1 MKNVGFLSGFFYIC
15 SLKNRP
21 NNRTSDCGR
30 RGLPGG
36 RERDAGDGRLRNGS
50 GEQKSVPQNARKNYW
65 QSGPERTAFLAM
77 LNGRATGYAGG
88 IVAAC
93 RVEYERW
100 RRVMHRLIGNAWLC
114 ADWVE
119 DAGLW
124 RMGWKRRNG
133 VGWRFEWKI
142 EK

>member
-21 NNRTSDCGR
+21 NNRTTDCGR

-77 LNGRATGYAGG
+77 LNGRATGCAGG
-88 IVAAC
+88 IVLRAGWGMDVGAGYASVDWQC
-93 RVEYERW
+93 GVM
-100 RRVMHRLIGNAWLC
+100 RRLG
-114 ADWVE
+114 
-119 DAGLW
+119 
-124 RMGWKRRNG
+124 
-133 VGWRFEWKI
+133 
-142 EK
+142 

>member
-77 LNGRATGYAGG
+77 LNGRATGCAGG
-88 IVAAC
+88 IVLRAGWGMDVGAGYASVDRQC
-93 RVEYERW
+93 
-100 RRVMHRLIGNAWLC
+100 GFC